1 MMQREFTGRNMLTI
15 LVVGF
20 GIVMAVN
27 FLMAT
32 LATRGFGGVIVENTY
47 VASQKYNGW
56 LEKAREQDALGWS
69 AKVARTDDGHL
80 EIKTSAVPDYAKV
93 SALMRRPLGE
103 EQRHTI
109 AFVPTGEGTYRS
121 EAQIAEGRWIVRLD
135 LTAGEKNWAQEI
147 AIK

>member
-1 MMQREFTGRNMLTI
+1 MQREFTGRNMATI

-56 LEKAREQDALGWS
+56 LAEARAQEALGWS
-69 AKVARTDDGHL
+69 AEVARSDDGHL
-80 EIKTSAVPDYAKV
+80 TVRTNDVPAYAEV
-93 SALMRRPLGE
+93 TALMRRPLGE
-103 EQRHTI
+103 EQRHRI
-109 AFVPTGEGTYRS
+109 AFSGNGEGEFRS
-121 EAQIAEGRWIVRLD
+121 QKPVAEGRWIVRLD
-135 LTAGEKNWAQEI
+135 IASGDKQWAREI
-147 AIK
+147 AIR